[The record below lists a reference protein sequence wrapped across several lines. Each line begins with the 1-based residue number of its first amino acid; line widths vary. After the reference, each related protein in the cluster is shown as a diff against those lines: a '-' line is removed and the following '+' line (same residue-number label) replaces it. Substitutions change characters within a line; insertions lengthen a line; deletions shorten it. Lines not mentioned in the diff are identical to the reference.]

1 MLNELHIEN
10 IAVIERADI
19 TFTAGLNV
27 LTGET
32 GAGKSIVID
41 SIGAVLGE
49 RVSREL
55 VRHGAEKGV
64 VTAVFSMDGCEQWL
78 ADNEIDADDELILQR
93 RITAD
98 GKTSCRICG
107 VPATAAQMKELAARL
122 VDIHGQNDGRQLMD
136 ERRHL
141 EYLDLFG
148 NLGAE
153 LTAYSQEYG
162 RYAAIKKEISR
173 LSMDEI
179 EKARLS
185 DSLRYQIEELE
196 RAQLKSGEYDSVIA
210 RRDLLRNS
218 EKLTE
223 ALDEAYNALNGGD
236 ESAVTF
242 AQNAAYYT
250 GRAAAI
256 APELE
261 KPLAGIN
268 DAVFALNDAAEL
280 LRDFRESLDF
290 SPEEYDQLESRA
302 SELSKLQRK
311 YSRDE
316 DGLIALLDENRK
328 KLDDIEYADDRI
340 AKLKR
345 ELEAQEKQT
354 RKAAEALSKAR
365 HAAAEELQR
374 RIVEELRGLSMPSVR
389 FAVEFTPIES
399 GCGFDRSGCDQIHF
413 TMSANA
419 GEELGRISRIASGGE
434 LSRIMLAMK
443 NVFAE
448 NDPVQTMIFD
458 EIDTGVSGVAAQRV
472 GEKLF
477 QVSLGKQVMC
487 VTHLPQIAAMAD
499 SHYVIKKEER
509 SGRTYTDV
517 LPLDKEGRLRELARL
532 HGGDNITELTLASA
546 AEQLEN
552 APIIS
557 MSTSA
562 AMPSPAHRVLFCTTI
577 SCTAAFAF
585 SASVFAAVA
594 ACLLA
599 AFPAFRPRLAA
610 A

>member
-1 MLNELHIEN
+1 MLELLHIEN
-10 IAVIERADI
+10 IAIIDRADI
-19 TFTAGLNV
+19 TFEPGFNA

-107 VPATAAQMKELAARL
+107 VPATAAQMRELAARL

-302 SELSKLQRK
+302 SELSKLQ
-311 YSRDE
+311 
-316 DGLIALLDENRK
+316 LLANGK
-328 KLDDIEYADDRI
+328 PLT
-340 AKLKR
+340 
-345 ELEAQEKQT
+345 QEQ
-354 RKAAEALSKAR
+354 AR
-365 HAAAEELQR
+365 
-374 RIVEELRGLSMPSVR
+374 SVSPTT
-389 FAVEFTPIES
+389 EF
-399 GCGFDRSGCDQIHF
+399 
-413 TMSANA
+413 
-419 GEELGRISRIASGGE
+419 
-434 LSRIMLAMK
+434 
-443 NVFAE
+443 NVFAFLRQLQAGQAASVWKSILE
-448 NDPVQTMIFD
+448 EQSKGEEPLFYLLAMLQREARQLWQILAGEQVRMGPSDQQAKQQTASRL
-458 EIDTGVSGVAAQRV
+458 GAA
-472 GEKLF
+472 G
-477 QVSLGKQVMC
+477 
-487 VTHLPQIAAMAD
+487 
-499 SHYVIKKEER
+499 
-509 SGRTYTDV
+509 
-517 LPLDKEGRLRELARL
+517 LARL
-532 HGGDNITELTLASA
+532 WDAMHTAELSVKSGRRSPSQALDALMGDLTLLFTPA
-546 AEQLEN
+546 QRR
-552 APIIS
+552 
-557 MSTSA
+557 
-562 AMPSPAHRVLFCTTI
+562 SPR
-577 SCTAAFAF
+577 
-585 SASVFAAVA
+585 
-594 ACLLA
+594 
-599 AFPAFRPRLAA
+599 
-610 A
+610 